1 MRKDVATV
9 SYNSKTNKDNSSVLW
24 TASLTSPM
32 RAGSLEGFLFLTSLL
47 MSSLQ
52 EELVSVTLV
61 IYCS

>member
-9 SYNSKTNKDNSSVLW
+9 SYNSKANKDNSSVLW
-24 TASLTSPM
+24 TASLTSLM